1 MMNNIALI
9 RTRWPILNAYS
20 KSLPIC
26 SLEESSFNLDRTL
39 LGAVGM
45 GTTTTT
51 RRHQQYPN
59 TLKEIFL
66 KQTLFQPADP
76 ENLQACP
83 VDIVCTLP
91 VFTGSNVCLL
101 DDGGALFRF
110 ECGTLRPQCLVG
122 VTSFSAPK
130 ANTPEEFCNNGSY
143 FSKLLPFKDWID
155 FILNNFTFKNAV
167 DNDQ

>member
-1 MMNNIALI
+1 MNNIALI

-26 SLEESSFNLDRTL
+26 GLEESSFNLDRTL

-110 ECGTLRPQCLVG
+110 ECGTLRPECLVG

-130 ANTPEEFCNNGSY
+130 VNTPEEFCNNGSY
-143 FSKLLPFKDWID
+143 FSKLLPFKDWIE
-155 FILNNFTFKNAV
+155 FILNNFTFRNAA